1 MINTKISS
9 FAPIWASAT
18 VLLLLSGCSSTV
30 DRPVKSSHYGKNVEI
45 SPANPLRRGATENIC
60 EIFRDN
66 PKWYLHAHQSYRR
79 WGTPIAVQLAFVYQE
94 SRFVANASP
103 RTSVTIFSNKK
114 SSALGYAQ
122 ALDGTWRDY
131 VNSTGNSNADRTN
144 MRDALD
150 FIGWYNNNA
159 NRRLGLGFNQ
169 PRELY
174 LAYHE
179 GIKGYSLAT
188 FEQKA
193 WLKTVAGQV
202 HERSVKYDQQ
212 LRGCLSDVIA
222 LASN

>member
-1 MINTKISS
+1 MINTRISS
-9 FAPIWASAT
+9 FAPIWASAVT
-18 VLLLLSGCSSTV
+18 LLLLGGCSPV
-30 DRPVKSSHYGKNVEI
+30 ERPAKSGHYGKNVEI
-45 SPANPLRRGATENIC
+45 SPSNPLRKGATENIC

-66 PKWYLHAHQSYRR
+66 PKWYLHANQSYRR

-94 SRFVANASP
+94 SRFVATASP
-103 RTSVTIFSNKK
+103 KTSVTIFSNKK

-131 VNSTGNSNADRTN
+131 VNSTGNFDGDRTS

-150 FIGWYNNNA
+150 FIGWYNSNA
-159 NRRLGLGFNQ
+159 TKKLGLEMNQ

-179 GIKGYSLAT
+179 GIKGYSLGT
-188 FEQKA
+188 FEQKK

-202 HERSVKYDQQ
+202 HERAVKYDQQ
-212 LRGCLSDVIA
+212 LRGCLSDVMA
-222 LASN
+222 LAQN